1 MCNPCV
7 ISDRSIHMPTL
18 IATHQPFAAK
28 DAENETREK
37 LVIAAENLFALH
49 GYQKVTV
56 RAIAAAAGVNWSLLG
71 YYFRGKEGLLFEVYR
86 RHCNALNAE
95 RFQLLK
101 AARAGARPPQLEK
114 VLEAFVL
121 PALSI
126 AETQAGGAS
135 FSRLRAVL
143 AAEDSKLLDQLV
155 TENFDSSSGEFID
168 ALCEC
173 LPELSRD
180 EVLWRFH
187 FMLGTIYYTASG
199 PHRIKVFSE
208 GRCDPANV
216 SENLKHLIPFLAAG
230 FRSPATSVSQYQ
242 TQPSTASAG
251 KKTRPARDR
260 VRR

>member
-1 MCNPCV
+1 
-7 ISDRSIHMPTL
+7 MPALITL
-18 IATHQPFAAK
+18 PQPSAER

-37 LVIAAENLFALH
+37 LIAAAETLFSLH
-49 GYQKVTV
+49 GYQGVSV

-95 RFQLLK
+95 RFELLK
-101 AARAGARPPQLEK
+101 AARAQCQPPQLEK
-114 VLEAFVL
+114 VIEAFVL
-121 PALSI
+121 PALSV
-126 AETQAGGAS
+126 AQTQAGEAS

-143 AAEDSKLLDQLV
+143 AAENSKLLDQLV
-155 TENFDSSSGEFID
+155 AENFDSSSAEFID

-199 PHRIKVFSE
+199 PHRIKALSE
-208 GRCDPANV
+208 GRCDPASV
-216 SENLKHLIPFLAAG
+216 SENVKHLIPFLAAG
-230 FRSPATSVSQYQ
+230 FRAAASRVDQPQTHSPIVA
-242 TQPSTASAG
+242 PG
-251 KKTRPARDR
+251 KKNRAAHGRVTR
-260 VRR
+260 

>member
-1 MCNPCV
+1 
-7 ISDRSIHMPTL
+7 MPTL
-18 IATHQPFAAK
+18 ITLPQPSAER

-37 LVIAAENLFALH
+37 LIAAAETLFSLH
-49 GYQKVTV
+49 GYHGVSV

-95 RFQLLK
+95 RFELLK
-101 AARAGARPPQLEK
+101 AARAQCQPPQLEK
-114 VLEAFVL
+114 VIEAFVL
-121 PALSI
+121 PALSV
-126 AETQAGGAS
+126 AQTQAGEAS

-143 AAEDSKLLDQLV
+143 AAENSKLLDQLV
-155 TENFDSSSGEFID
+155 AENFDSSSAEFID

-199 PHRIKVFSE
+199 PHRIKALSE
-208 GRCDPANV
+208 GRCDPASV
-216 SENLKHLIPFLAAG
+216 SENVKHLIPFLAAG
-230 FRSPATSVSQYQ
+230 FRAAASRVDQPQTHSPTVA
-242 TQPSTASAG
+242 PG
-251 KKTRPARDR
+251 KKNRAAHGRVTR
-260 VRR
+260 

>member
-1 MCNPCV
+1 
-7 ISDRSIHMPTL
+7 MPTL
-18 IATHQPFAAK
+18 IATSLPSAVR

-49 GYQKVTV
+49 GYQGVSV

-101 AARAGARPPQLEK
+101 EARAEGRPLQLER
-114 VLEAFVL
+114 VIEAFVL
-121 PALSI
+121 PALSVTQ
-126 AETQAGGAS
+126 TQAGGVS

-143 AAEDSKLLDQLV
+143 AAENSKLLDQLV
-155 TENFDSSSGEFID
+155 AENFDSSSAEFID

-173 LPELSRD
+173 LPQLLRD

-199 PHRIKVFSE
+199 PHRIKALSE
-208 GRCDPANV
+208 GRCDPASV
-216 SENLKHLIPFLAAG
+216 SENVKHLIPFLAAG
-230 FRSPATSVSQYQ
+230 FRAPACPVG
-242 TQPSTASAG
+242 QPKTHPPTAAP
-251 KKTRPARDR
+251 KKKNRAARARVTR
-260 VRR
+260 

>member
-1 MCNPCV
+1 
-7 ISDRSIHMPTL
+7 MPTL
-18 IATHQPFAAK
+18 IATPLPSAVR
-28 DAENETREK
+28 DGENETREK
-37 LVIAAENLFALH
+37 LVVAAENLFALH
-49 GYQKVTV
+49 GYKSVSV

-101 AARAGARPPQLEK
+101 AAKAKSQPPQLEK
-114 VLEAFVL
+114 VIEAFVL
-121 PALSI
+121 PALSL
-126 AETQAGGAS
+126 AQTQAGGVS

-155 TENFDSSSGEFID
+155 TENFDSSSAEFID

-199 PHRIKVFSE
+199 PHRIKAFSE

-216 SENLKHLIPFLAAG
+216 SENMKHLIPFLAAG
-230 FRSPATSVSQYQ
+230 FRAPASLPG
-242 TQPSTASAG
+242 QPPTHPLTAAPG
-251 KKTRPARDR
+251 KKNRVARGRVTR
-260 VRR
+260 

>member
-1 MCNPCV
+1 
-7 ISDRSIHMPTL
+7 
-18 IATHQPFAAK
+18 
-28 DAENETREK
+28 
-37 LVIAAENLFALH
+37 
-49 GYQKVTV
+49 V

-101 AARAGARPPQLEK
+101 VTRAESQPPQLEK
-114 VLEAFVL
+114 IIEAFVL
-121 PALSI
+121 PALSV
-126 AETQAGGAS
+126 AQTPAGGVS
-135 FSRLRAVL
+135 FIRLRAVL

-199 PHRIKVFSE
+199 PHRIKAFSE

-216 SENLKHLIPFLAAG
+216 SENMKHLIPFLAAG
-230 FRSPATSVSQYQ
+230 FRAPGSPVCQPPTHPPTATHGEKSRAPRGRV
-242 TQPSTASAG
+242 
-251 KKTRPARDR
+251 TR
-260 VRR
+260 

>member
-1 MCNPCV
+1 
-7 ISDRSIHMPTL
+7 MPTL
-18 IATHQPFAAK
+18 VPMPLPFAER

-37 LVIAAENLFALH
+37 LVTAAENLFALH
-49 GYQKVTV
+49 GYQGVSV

-101 AARAGARPPQLEK
+101 AARAESRPPQLEK
-114 VLEAFVL
+114 VIEAFVL
-121 PALSI
+121 PALSVQQ
-126 AETQAGGAS
+126 TQADGAP

-143 AAEDSKLLDQLV
+143 AAENSKLLDQLV
-155 TENFDSSSGEFID
+155 AENFDSSSSEFID

-199 PHRIKVFSE
+199 PHRIKALSE
-208 GRCDPANV
+208 SRCDPASV

-230 FRSPATSVSQYQ
+230 FRAPASPVG
-242 TQPSTASAG
+242 QPQPPTAAHD
-251 KKTRPARDR
+251 KKTRTARRR
-260 VRR
+260 VTR

>member
-1 MCNPCV
+1 LPHP
-7 ISDRSIHMPTL
+7 SPSAGR
-18 IATHQPFAAK
+18 

-37 LVIAAENLFALH
+37 LILAAENLFALH
-49 GYQKVTV
+49 GYQGVSV

-86 RHCNALNAE
+86 RHCNALNVE

-101 AARAGARPPQLEK
+101 EAMAEGRPPQLER
-114 VLEAFVL
+114 VIEAFVL
-121 PALSI
+121 PALSV
-126 AETQAGGAS
+126 AQTQAGGVS

-143 AAEDSKLLDQLV
+143 AAENSKLLDQLV
-155 TENFDSSSGEFID
+155 AENFDSSSGEFIE

-199 PHRIKVFSE
+199 PHRIKAFSE

-216 SENLKHLIPFLAAG
+216 SENLQHLIPFLAAG
-230 FRSPATSVSQYQ
+230 FR
-242 TQPSTASAG
+242 ASASLVGQPQPQPTAAPG
-251 KKTRPARDR
+251 KKPRVGRGRDTR
-260 VRR
+260 